1 MINGDT
7 VKTFW
12 GKILYFPQCIFNW
25 KIKGLKQ
32 EIKILTAKLDES
44 KVENHYGS
52 PIRIFNDL
60 LWDCLDYNSINKT
73 LGDQIHFFDVGTGH
87 GNYGLVFKKI
97 STNNFGSYAG
107 IDIYKDKNYPI
118 EFNHF
123 LDSAINSTKY
133 FTKKTNFIVSSSSL
147 EHIKEDLD
155 TILNITKFFI
165 SNKKKFIQIHLV
177 PSRLCLLLYLWH
189 GWRQY
194 SKDNLSQIY
203 SEIYKL
209 DQNIDVFAIPLGEKN
224 SFKAHLI
231 NVFFPSIL
239 QRLIMRFKFLKF
251 LKRFIRK
258 NTNTNN
264 IYSVKKDIRNNN
276 NSINLFWAL
285 IIKPKDVSTGL
296 ILKEPFSN

>member
-1 MINGDT
+1 M
-7 VKTFW
+7 
-12 GKILYFPQCIFNW
+12 
-25 KIKGLKQ
+25 
-32 EIKILTAKLDES
+32 
-44 KVENHYGS
+44 
-52 PIRIFNDL
+52 
-60 LWDCLDYNSINKT
+60 
-73 LGDQIHFFDVGTGH
+73 
-87 GNYGLVFKKI
+87 
-97 STNNFGSYAG
+97 
-107 IDIYKDKNYPI
+107 
-118 EFNHF
+118 
-123 LDSAINSTKY
+123 
-133 FTKKTNFIVSSSSL
+133 
-147 EHIKEDLD
+147 
-155 TILNITKFFI
+155 
-165 SNKKKFIQIHLV
+165 
-177 PSRLCLLLYLWH
+177 LLYLWH